1 MKINIKTSLTIESN
15 NKNFL
20 KTKEFPKK
28 GYDSLCSCSGTYNKE
43 NYMEV
48 RWIEL
53 WEGKDGEVVELEFSR
68 RYDDYTRWKGWNL
81 SRSFAFS
88 LLSGFLCSVD
98 KRKNWQMTQMT
109 KDQPCTC
116 CMSIS
121 KVKSVV
127 LNVNFEDKYLTAH
140 NQKLPL

>member
-1 MKINIKTSLTIESN
+1 
-15 NKNFL
+15 
-20 KTKEFPKK
+20 
-28 GYDSLCSCSGTYNKE
+28 
-43 NYMEV
+43 MEV

-68 RYDDYTRWKGWNL
+68 RYDDYTRWNGWNL

-116 CMSIS
+116 CMSFS